1 MLDHRISVPSNCSLD
16 ADNVFGPV
24 VALGC
29 RNGFDFTLLF
39 EQSILGI
46 LPAVAFLLA
55 SPLRAVYLI
64 KKDARTQRNSL
75 RFVKLTATLTFAL
88 IQLALL
94 VCWTRHD
101 LPRTK
106 ASVPSASINFIVAIE
121 LLVLCWLEDGR
132 SARPSSLLTAYLL
145 LTLLLDIVQART
157 LWLRPPKTILLPALF
172 TVSVG
177 SKLAM
182 LLLESL
188 EKRQHL
194 TEQYRDLPPES
205 TSGIINRSF
214 MWWLNHMFTV
224 GSRRLLTIDDMYGLD
239 QALNSATVSERAQR
253 VWAQRRIPARRF
265 EFPWKLC
272 QALWKPLLMAV
283 FPRMCL
289 IGFTF
294 AQPFLI
300 AGLLDWLG
308 SGQST
313 EGGHGLIAATVL
325 VYLGLAISTLHSN
338 HLLYRFITMFRGAAS
353 SLVYEH
359 MLYIPDGKLEDRSAA
374 ITRMTTDIDRIS
386 ACLVQ
391 LHECWARI
399 FEVAIGI
406 ALLTLRLGWV
416 SAIPVIIVMISSLAC
431 TYISKNIGNRQKT
444 WVDAVQQRL
453 AIITAMLTDI
463 QVVKR
468 MGLSRAFTDIIQM
481 KRVSE
486 TQQMSSYR
494 WHIVWQNMIQN
505 LPWALAPALT
515 FAVFAVQGHSLN
527 FSKTFT
533 SLSIIT
539 LLTNPAAK
547 LLSAIP
553 STAASLGCFDRI
565 QSFLLIP
572 AENHLLHDSQD
583 NMTIDHACTESIPE
597 AAEQTPSLTVNP
609 TTTDSLVVVVAF
621 KNASIR
627 PAPEGKILLNQ
638 INLEVL
644 RGAMLTIRGPVGS
657 GKSTLLRAILG
668 QVICETGSVSL
679 TTRCIAYCA
688 QRTWLPNTTIR
699 NAICGLVTTEKENS
713 QSIDHEWYRAVLHAC
728 ALDEDLDLIFE
739 GDDMQIGSGL
749 GARLS
754 GGQMDRIALARAVYA
769 RKDLVLLDD
778 VLSALDTDT
787 KSLIL
792 ERLFG
797 KRGVFRKLNSTV
809 ILITHDT
816 ASLAYADKT
825 LVISNGSLEEDD
837 CGDNVS
843 PEPSDHDTIGTPR
856 GGRENNI
863 LMPEEDAAQIAKDNQ
878 LSDLKRSTGDCQVY
892 KYYLRSIGCSS
903 SLLFIL
909 FVILNVFCSTFSQI
923 WLERWTSRGGE
934 QRALY
939 VTVYVMLAILE
950 VICMGGYVWAILIL
964 ISPSTA
970 RKLHYV
976 VLKTVMGASSTTL
989 ATMDSGALLN
999 RFSQDMTLIES
1010 QLPVGLLVT
1019 VSNLFTAIAAAALI
1033 ATGSSWMAI
1042 TVPFLIAAVFVVQHY
1057 YLKTSRQ
1064 LRLLDLE
1071 SRSPLYSHYMD
1082 TMNGLS
1088 TIQAFGWQKRF
1099 SEKSSK
1105 LLDVSQRPYYLLYCI
1120 QRWLALVLDLI
1131 VAAEAVLLVSL
1142 AVNLRAATSIG
1153 LLGVS
1158 LNNILSFNQS
1168 LSSLITGWTQLEIS
1182 LGSIARIKDFERETQ
1197 LEDTHHNDTVPASWP
1212 DRGAIEFKAVTAQY
1226 NPTTTTLKDV
1236 SFKIRPGQKIG
1247 ICGRTGSGKT
1257 SLLGAILGMLDLT
1270 SGSILIDDVDLSQ
1283 ISRETVREHLVT
1295 IAQEPLILA
1304 GCTVRLNADPT
1315 PGNCHPDAEIIAALD
1330 RVGLWHG
1337 VLAERS
1343 GGLDAELSAD
1353 TLSRGQTQLLGI
1365 ARAILKLQR
1374 SGAKVLLLDEAT
1386 SHVDRETETRVQ
1398 TLLREEPFRS
1408 CSVLAVAHRVESIR
1422 DYDRVVVLERGRV
1435 VDVGD
1440 PRKITMQGGDDGGG
1454 GGGGGVGV

>member
-1 MLDHRISVPSNCSLD
+1 MMTGRISVPSNCSLD
-16 ADNVFGPV
+16 ADNVLGPV

-46 LPAVAFLLA
+46 VPAAVFLLA
-55 SPLRAVYLI
+55 SPLRVGYLI
-64 KKDARTQRNSL
+64 KKDVRTQRNSL
-75 RFVKLTATLTFAL
+75 RFVKLAATLTFAL
-88 IQLALL
+88 IQLTLL
-94 VCWTRHD
+94 VCWTRDD

-106 ASVPSASINFIVAIE
+106 ASVPSASINFIVAME

-145 LTLLLDIVQART
+145 LTLLFDIVQART
-157 LWLRPPKTILLPALF
+157 LWLRLPKTILLPVFF
-172 TVSVG
+172 TISVG
-177 SKLAM
+177 SKMIM

-188 EKRQHL
+188 EKRQYL
-194 TEQYRDLPPES
+194 TDDYRGLPPES

-224 GSRRLLTIDDMYGLD
+224 GSRRLLTMDDMYDLD
-239 QALNSATVSERAQR
+239 PALNSASVSEKAQR

-272 QALWKPLLMAV
+272 QTLWKPLLMAV

-313 EGGHGLIAATVL
+313 EQGHGLIAATVL

-359 MLYIPDGKLEDRSAA
+359 MLCIPDGQLEDRSAA

-399 FEVAIGI
+399 IEVAIGI
-406 ALLTLRLGWV
+406 SLLTLRLGWV

-431 TYISKNIGNRQKT
+431 TYISKNIGNRQKI

-453 AIITAMLTDI
+453 AIITSMLTDI
-463 QVVKR
+463 QVVKQ
-468 MGLSRAFTDIIQM
+468 MGLSRAFTQIIQN

-486 TQQMSSYR
+486 TQQMSSFR

-527 FSKTFT
+527 FTKTFT

-572 AENHLLHDSQD
+572 AENSLSQD
-583 NMTIDHACTESIPE
+583 NQDDMTANHACSKPMPG
-597 AAEQTPSLTVNP
+597 AAEQAPSLMVNPSSQDSLTV
-609 TTTDSLVVVVAF
+609 AF
-621 KNASIR
+621 ENASIR
-627 PAPEGKILLNQ
+627 PTNEGQVLLNQ
-638 INLEVL
+638 INLEVP
-644 RGAMLTIRGPVGS
+644 RGAIVSIRGPVGS
-657 GKSTLLRAILG
+657 GKSTFLRAILG
-668 QVICETGSVSL
+668 QVGCETGSVNLS
-679 TTRCIAYCA
+679 TRRIAYCA

-699 NAICGLVTTEKENS
+699 NAICGNVTTEKES
-713 QSIDHEWYRAVLHAC
+713 PQSIDHEWYSTVLHAC
-728 ALDEDLDLIFE
+728 ALDEDLRLIPG

-778 VLSALDTDT
+778 VLSALDIVT
-787 KSLIL
+787 KSLVL

-797 KRGVFRKLNSTV
+797 ERGVFRKLNSTV
-809 ILITHDT
+809 ILVTHDT
-816 ASLAYADKT
+816 ASLAYADRT
-825 LVISNGSLEEDD
+825 LIISSGTLEQDD
-837 CGDNVS
+837 CDDIIS
-843 PEPSDHDTIGTPR
+843 PEPSDHDTIDTLR
-856 GGRENNI
+856 GSRENTTP
-863 LMPEEDAAQIAKDNQ
+863 MPREDAAQIAKDNQ
-878 LSDLKRSTGDCQVY
+878 LSDLKRSTGDYQVY
-892 KYYLRSIGCSS
+892 KYYLRSIGWSS
-903 SLLFIL
+903 SLLFLL
-909 FVILNVFCSTFSQI
+909 FVIFNVFCSTFSQI

-934 QRALY
+934 QRVLY
-939 VTVYVMLAILE
+939 VTVYVALAILE

-976 VLKTVMGASSTTL
+976 VLKTVMGASPTTL

-1019 VSNLFTAIAAAALI
+1019 ISNLFTAIAAAALI
-1033 ATGSSWMAI
+1033 STGSTWMAI
-1042 TVPFLIAAVFVVQHY
+1042 TVPVLIAAVFVVQHY

-1064 LRLLDLE
+1064 IRLLDLE
-1071 SRSPLYSHYMD
+1071 SRSPLYSHYME
-1082 TMNGLS
+1082 TMDGLS

-1099 SEKSSK
+1099 CEKSSR

-1168 LSSLITGWTQLEIS
+1168 LSSLIAGWTQLEIS
-1182 LGSIARIKDFERETQ
+1182 LGSIARIKDFERGTQ
-1197 LEDTHHNDTVPASWP
+1197 PEDTPANDTIPASWP
-1212 DRGAIEFKAVTAQY
+1212 ARGAIEFKAVTAQY
-1226 NPTTTTLKDV
+1226 NPTAPILKDV
-1236 SFKIRPGQKIG
+1236 SFKVRPGQKIG
-1247 ICGRTGSGKT
+1247 ICGRTGSGKS
-1257 SLLGAILGMLDLT
+1257 SLLGTTLGMLELT
-1270 SGSILIDDVDLSQ
+1270 SGSILIDDLDLST
-1283 ISRETVREHLVT
+1283 IPRETVRERLVT
-1295 IAQEPLILA
+1295 IAQNPLIFA

-1315 PGNCHPDAEIIAALD
+1315 PGGSGSGNLPDAEIIAALD

-1343 GGLDAELSAD
+1343 GGLDAELGAD
-1353 TLSRGQTQLLGI
+1353 TLSRGQTQLFGI
-1365 ARAILKLQR
+1365 ARAMLKLQR
-1374 SGAKVLLLDEAT
+1374 SGARVLLLDEAT
-1386 SHVDRETETRVQ
+1386 SHVDRETEARVQ
-1398 TLLREEPFRS
+1398 ALLREEPFRS
-1408 CSVLAVAHRVESIR
+1408 CSVLAVAHRVESLA
-1422 DYDRVVVLERGRV
+1422 DYDGVVVLERGRV
-1435 VDVGD
+1435 VGYRGCEGV
-1440 PRKITMQGGDDGGG
+1440 DDEGRCLGLRG
-1454 GGGGGVGV
+1454 